1 MRRWLATVSVLGIV
15 ALMVPSSVT
24 AAQQTDVPIDHV
36 VVVFMENHSF
46 DNLYGQFPGANGLDA
61 PEARVVQVNKKGE
74 PYKILP
80 QPVNNGSVFVD
91 PDKSTKTQPS
101 GPDRRFP
108 DDLPNAPFPIN
119 EYAPLDQRIPSPVHK
134 FYQHQLQMNDG
145 KMNKYVAWT
154 DVGGLTMGH
163 NDTNKLPLYPYA
175 RRYTLAD
182 NFFTAAFGGSMFN
195 HFWLICSCTPVWP
208 DAPKDMVARPKFDSN
223 GKLVGL
229 DNEDGEVTPDG
240 YVVNDVEPFY
250 RPYEAGVAKKDRM
263 PPQTLPTIGE
273 RLSDAGVSWAWY
285 AGGWDE
291 ALAGNAAP
299 TFEFHHQPFV
309 YFRSYAPDTP
319 QREEHLKDE
328 KDFLA
333 SLKNETLPAV
343 SFVKPLG
350 KDDEHAGYSTVLTSE
365 QHAAELIGRVK
376 ASDYWDKTAVI
387 VTYDD
392 FGGWYDHVAPP
403 KVDRWGPGGRVP
415 MLVISPHARKG
426 FVDHTLYD
434 HTSILRFIEWRYGL
448 DPLTDR
454 DAEANNLLAAFEFGP
469 STTAAAQ
476 QQLRDTGGID
486 VLALIALLGFAGLVS
501 AGILL
506 WRLVLGTSDALRPTG
521 KLPFRSVK
529 WIEKRAL
536 GVAGCFAFRLL
547 LSFGVSRHAPLD
559 TLFTQVRGTGI
570 PGSSERQAQYSS
582 TLKQP
587 VQGEE
592 VRFGGGSNGTG

>member
-1 MRRWLATVSVLGIV
+1 
-15 ALMVPSSVT
+15 
-24 AAQQTDVPIDHV
+24 
-36 VVVFMENHSF
+36 
-46 DNLYGQFPGANGLDA
+46 
-61 PEARVVQVNKKGE
+61 
-74 PYKILP
+74 
-80 QPVNNGSVFVD
+80 
-91 PDKSTKTQPS
+91 
-101 GPDRRFP
+101 
-108 DDLPNAPFPIN
+108 
-119 EYAPLDQRIPSPVHK
+119 VHK
-134 FYQHQLQMNDG
+134 FYQHQLQMNEG

-154 DVGGLTMGH
+154 DVGGLTMGYH
-163 NDTNKLPLYPYA
+163 DTQELPLYPYA

-208 DAPKDMVARPKFDSN
+208 DVPKDMVARPKFDSE
-223 GKLVGL
+223 GKLIGL

-273 RLSDAGVSWAWY
+273 RLSDAGVSWSWY

-291 ALAGNAAP
+291 ALAGNPAP

-309 YFRSYAPDTP
+309 YFRRYAPNTAE
-319 QREEHLKDE
+319 RGNHLKDE

-333 SLKNETLPAV
+333 SLENGTLPAV

-365 QHAAELIGRVK
+365 QHAADLIRRVK
-376 ASDYWDKTAVI
+376 ASAYWEKTAVI
-387 VTYDD
+387 LTYDD

-448 DPLTDR
+448 EPLADR
-454 DAEANNLLAAFEFGP
+454 DAQANNLLAAFDFGT
-469 STTAAAQ
+469 SATAPAQ
-476 QQLRDTGGID
+476 QELRDTGGISILSLMAF
-486 VLALIALLGFAGLVS
+486 VGLSIAG

-506 WRLVLGTSDALRPTG
+506 WR
-521 KLPFRSVK
+521 
-529 WIEKRAL
+529 RAPW
-536 GVAGCFAFRLL
+536 
-547 LSFGVSRHAPLD
+547 S
-559 TLFTQVRGTGI
+559 
-570 PGSSERQAQYSS
+570 
-582 TLKQP
+582 
-587 VQGEE
+587 
-592 VRFGGGSNGTG
+592 